1 MPTAIENE
9 VKMKMIRQWLG
20 GDTRD
25 KIATDNQIGA
35 GTVSGIINEWKKG
48 VNALE
53 YESVRE
59 LSISCKK
66 QGINLGTLASSV
78 RTNNY
83 VQRLGAQI
91 ETFLANLANF
101 PEPEKLIDAANQ
113 AAQISMSESIPLD
126 MLADHIKLQQEEK
139 QRLEKEIEEAGTLL
153 QSKNIDIQSVNE
165 YKRLKEELNVHGTSL
180 QEPRI
185 LLSILKTIR

>member
-9 VKMKMIRQWLG
+9 VKMKVIKQWLG

-66 QGINLGTLASSV
+66 QGITRCNA
-78 RTNNY
+78 
-83 VQRLGAQI
+83 
-91 ETFLANLANF
+91 
-101 PEPEKLIDAANQ
+101 
-113 AAQISMSESIPLD
+113 
-126 MLADHIKLQQEEK
+126 
-139 QRLEKEIEEAGTLL
+139 
-153 QSKNIDIQSVNE
+153 
-165 YKRLKEELNVHGTSL
+165 
-180 QEPRI
+180 
-185 LLSILKTIR
+185 